1 MNENLQVSA
10 GPAWLIFSCL
20 TMCASRSVYD
30 GWLHPKLQ
38 PLGWDT
44 VIRKGEVYNNCEHLQ
59 VGGALV
65 TGAERH
71 ARFFAGTKATFS
83 QK

>member
-1 MNENLQVSA
+1 
-10 GPAWLIFSCL
+10 
-20 TMCASRSVYD
+20 MCTSRSVYD

-44 VIRKGEVYNNCEHLQ
+44 VIRKGEVYNNCEFLRA
-59 VGGALV
+59 GGALR
-65 TGAERH
+65 GSAECH
-71 ARFFAGTKATFS
+71 ARLFAGTKATFS